1 MTTLQPETV
10 VCQGVTKVYDGK
22 VRAVDSVSFD
32 LPSRG
37 IFSLIGRNGA
47 GKTTLVRILATEL
60 EPTSGRASIKG
71 MDVMNDAKQLRERIA
86 IVPQEAR
93 AISWMTPRQTVASY
107 LLWRGFGYG
116 EAKERAD
123 EYLGKLGLEQ
133 FANRLNGSLSGGT
146 KRKVLVATVLA
157 SEADIVFLD
166 EPTTGLDPVSRRELW
181 GTLKQLG
188 SERFTFLTTHYLEEA
203 EQLADRIGILRDG
216 RLVALGTLAELR
228 SMTEYQYS
236 VRIPPGTG
244 TRVSEGESS
253 VGEDGSTQVLLHED
267 DAFRVSKRLLE
278 EGVRFSISPV
288 SLDDIFLGLARQVEE
303 VVDRGDEEE
312 EN

>member
-1 MTTLQPETV
+1 MTALQTETV
-10 VCQGVTKVYDGK
+10 VCQGVTKVYGGK
-22 VRAVDSVSFD
+22 VRALDSVSFEV
-32 LPSRG
+32 PSRG

-71 MDVMNDAKQLRERIA
+71 MDVMSDANRLRERIA

-123 EYLGKLGLEQ
+123 EYLGKLGLEH
-133 FANRLNGSLSGGT
+133 FANMLNGSLSGGT

-157 SEADIVFLD
+157 AEVDIVFLD
-166 EPTTGLDPVSRRELW
+166 EPTTGLDPVSRKELW
-181 GTLKQLG
+181 GILRRAGNEK
-188 SERFTFLTTHYLEEA
+188 FTFLTTHYLEEA

-216 RLVALGTLAELR
+216 KLAALGTLAELR
-228 SMTEYQYS
+228 RTTEYQYS
-236 VRIPPGTG
+236 VRVPPGFRI
-244 TRVSEGESS
+244 RVPEGETST
-253 VGEDGSTQVLLHED
+253 VEDGSTQVLLHED
-267 DAFRVSKRLLE
+267 DAFKVSKRLLE

-288 SLDDIFLGLARQVEE
+288 SLDDIFLGLSRQMEE
-303 VVDRGDEEE
+303 VVEPRDEEE
-312 EN
+312 ES

>member
-1 MTTLQPETV
+1 MRLLEPGTV
-10 VCQGVTKVYDGK
+10 VCEGVTKVYGGK

-71 MDVMNDAKQLRERIA
+71 MDVMRDAKRLRERVA

-93 AISWMTPRQTVASY
+93 AISWMTPKQTVTSY
-107 LLWRGFGYG
+107 LLWRGYGYG

-123 EYLGKLGLEQ
+123 EYLGKLGLEK

-146 KRKVLVATVLA
+146 KRKVLVATVLS
-157 SEADIVFLD
+157 SEADTIFLD

-181 GTLKQLG
+181 GTLKQLER
-188 SERFTFLTTHYLEEA
+188 ERFTFLTTHYLEEA
-203 EQLADRIGILRDG
+203 EQLADRIGILKDG
-216 RLVALGTLAELR
+216 KLIALGTLSELR
-228 SMTEYQYS
+228 SKTEYQYS
-236 VRIPPGTG
+236 VRIPPGFG
-244 TRVSEGESS
+244 TRITGGEVST
-253 VGEDGSTQVLLHED
+253 VEDGSTQVLLHED
-267 DAFRVSKRLLE
+267 EAFKMSKRLLE
-278 EGVRFSISPV
+278 EGVKFSISPV
-288 SLDDIFLGLARQVEE
+288 SLDDIFLGLAGQIEE
-303 VVDRGDEEE
+303 APIKDEEE
-312 EN
+312 ED